1 MRNSFAVACALGAL
15 LLSCNSS
22 IPLVNAGP
30 QPVASV
36 IGTVALPYVIP
47 AEPPPPPPPPPPG
60 PVFRVLNWTVPHVPG
75 EVLIV
80 GTTAKTLSALGI
92 SNAKSVSANIQR
104 APTPEGSSDEAFAAR
119 LAQSG
124 LRVQPNYLYFPS
136 SIPNDPGFP
145 GNAGLFSPTTNIK
158 HHQDYL
164 TRIKAQEGWDALAAA
179 GAEPVGALTA
189 VIDSGVDAT
198 IPELQGRVLATRN
211 MIDNTDDATDEIG
224 HGTAVIGIISA
235 NTNNN
240 IGLTG
245 LTWSGPN
252 ILAIKVYAQGQSS
265 ASSATLAS
273 AISYSVGRGAK
284 VINMSIGQSLLNGT
298 DAVIDTAIDQAVAAG
313 VVLVA
318 SAGNSG
324 GLGLGLSHPA
334 SNPNVIAV
342 GSIDSMNHLSC
353 FTSTPIAGQK
363 EIDLVAPGGESGDA
377 VSNCTSSVVNDLLAL
392 APGDLRTLKSGTSY
406 AAPQVSG
413 AVSLLRAFRP
423 DLNVRQ
429 IRYVLTQSANQ
440 VNVNKQHMLDVGAA
454 VRLAAAAPSPNDRSY
469 ELTIQVTHTTTG
481 VTKTVNSSGTLAAQ
495 QTSVPVTVPGLVVG
509 DYYTTV
515 SLKVGGLIY
524 TNIYNLGVDPLWSG
538 GTLEHPYDTY
548 VDLETK

>member
-1 MRNSFAVACALGAL
+1 M
-15 LLSCNSS
+15 
-22 IPLVNAGP
+22 
-30 QPVASV
+30 
-36 IGTVALPYVIP
+36 
-47 AEPPPPPPPPPPG
+47 
-60 PVFRVLNWTVPHVPG
+60 
-75 EVLIV
+75 
-80 GTTAKTLSALGI
+80 
-92 SNAKSVSANIQR
+92 
-104 APTPEGSSDEAFAAR
+104 
-119 LAQSG
+119 
-124 LRVQPNYLYFPS
+124 QPNYLYFPLGV
-136 SIPNDPGFP
+136 PNDPGFP

-179 GAEPVGALTA
+179 GFEPIGALTA
-189 VIDSGVDAT
+189 VIDSGVDANT
-198 IPELQGRVLATRN
+198 PELQGRVLATRN

-252 ILAIKVYAQGQSS
+252 ILAVKVYAQGQSS

-342 GSIDSMNHLSC
+342 GAIDSMNHLSC

-363 EIDLVAPGGESGDA
+363 AIDLFAPGGESGDA

-429 IRYVLTQSANQ
+429 IRYVLTQSAD
-440 VNVNKQHMLDVGAA
+440 HESSDVHHVLNIGAA
-454 VRLAAAAPSPNDRSY
+454 VRLAAAAASPNDRSY
-469 ELTIQVTHTTTG
+469 ELTIQVTHTHTG

-495 QTSVPVTVPGLVVG
+495 QTSVPFTVPGLVEG
-509 DYYTTV
+509 SYYSTV
-515 SLKVGGLIY
+515 RLKVGGLIY
-524 TNIYNLGVDPLWSG
+524 TNIYNLGSDPLYSG
-538 GTLEHPYDTY
+538 GTLEHPHNSY